1 MALIEKLTNIADAI
15 RGKTGKTEEMTLDQ
29 MAAEISNIQIGGGSG
44 GTSGIYMAK
53 VTPAEDV
60 GEIEISHNL
69 NTTDILLA
77 AIWAESFGD
86 ITPTFD
92 GAVAIIYAKSSLPF
106 RLTSSIN
113 HENFA
118 AYAKWSTSVTNV
130 NVVGQPNSTVYLP
143 KVIDENTIEFNA
155 AGAAA
160 AKYFAG
166 VTYTVVV
173 VATSAFSDMGA

>member
-1 MALIEKLTNIADAI
+1 MSDIATKLTTIAENQQKVYDAGYI
-15 RGKTGKTEEMTLDQ
+15 AGQ
-29 MAAEISNIQIGGGSG
+29 ANGGGA
-44 GTSGIYMAK
+44 SGIYMAK
-53 VTPAEDV
+53 VTPAKDMS
-60 GEIEISHNL
+60 EIVITHNL

-92 GAVAIIYAKSSLPF
+92 GAVAGIYAKSSLPF
-106 RLTSSIN
+106 RLTSSTN
-113 HENFA
+113 HENFMA
-118 AYAKWSTSVTNV
+118 FAKWSTSAANVTT
-130 NVVGQPNSTVYLP
+130 VGQPNSTAYLP
-143 KVIDENTIEFNA
+143 EVEDENTISFSA

-166 VTYTVVV
+166 VTYTVFV